1 MPTTRSRS
9 RRLGLEL
16 PVEVWGE
23 DDDGRAFHE
32 SARTLNI
39 SGGGLCFETGRRID
53 IGARLILEIR
63 LAPNLRAR
71 FGGRQ
76 RYRVRSVVCR
86 LENFAGEA
94 RFRVGVRFL
103 GEA

>member
-1 MPTTRSRS
+1 MPTTPARP
-9 RRLGLEL
+9 RRIGLEL

-23 DDDGRAFHE
+23 DDEGRAFHE

-39 SGGGLCFETGRRID
+39 SGGGLCFETGRRLE

-63 LAPNLRAR
+63 LSPGLGTR

-86 LENFAGEA
+86 VENFADQD

>member
-1 MPTTRSRS
+1 MPATRTRS
-9 RRLGLEL
+9 RRLGLHL

-32 SARTLNI
+32 SARTVNV
-39 SGGGLCFETGRRID
+39 SGGGLCFETGRRLE

-63 LAPNLRAR
+63 LTPNLRPR

-86 LENFAGEA
+86 LENFEGED

>member
-1 MPTTRSRS
+1 MPATRARS

-16 PVEVWGE
+16 PLEVWAE
-23 DDDGRAFHE
+23 DEVGRTFHE

-39 SGGGLCFETGRRID
+39 SGGGLCFETGRRLAV
-53 IGARLILEIR
+53 GARLVLEIR
-63 LAPNLRAR
+63 LSPTLRPR

-86 LENFAGEA
+86 LENFAGED

>member
-1 MPTTRSRS
+1 MPDTRTRS

-23 DDDGRAFHE
+23 DDEGSAFHE
-32 SARTLNI
+32 SARTLNV
-39 SGGGLCFETGRRID
+39 SGGGLCFETGRRLD

-63 LAPNLRAR
+63 LSPNLRSR

-86 LENFAGEA
+86 LENFAGQA

>member
-1 MPTTRSRS
+1 MPTTRARS
-9 RRLGLEL
+9 RRLGLLL

-32 SARTLNI
+32 SAQTLNI
-39 SGGGLCFETGRRID
+39 SGGGLCFETGRRLD
-53 IGARLILEIR
+53 IGARLVLEIR
-63 LAPNLRAR
+63 LSPGLRPR

-76 RYRVRSVVCR
+76 RYRLRAVVCR
-86 LENFAGEA
+86 LENFADQA

-103 GEA
+103 GEV